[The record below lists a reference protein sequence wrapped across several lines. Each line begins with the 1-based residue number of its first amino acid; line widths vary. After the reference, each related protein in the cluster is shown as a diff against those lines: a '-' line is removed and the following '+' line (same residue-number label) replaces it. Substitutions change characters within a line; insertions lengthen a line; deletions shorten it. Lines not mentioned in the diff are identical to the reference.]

1 MKKTFSYALALL
13 LGGCG
18 PHYLIPDSTGRPEKV
33 VVSGY
38 TNNGCI
44 ENLYEEA
51 EKQRVRVKLTNVE
64 SDLGWGI
71 LFWPIY
77 KSYKCTG
84 DVVNKASRD
93 RPEPGS

>member
-18 PHYLIPDSTGRPEKV
+18 SHYFIPDSTGRPEKI

-44 ENLYEEA
+44 QNLHEEA
-51 EKQRVRVKLTNVE
+51 EIQRVRVKLTNVE

-71 LFWPIY
+71 FLWPIY

-84 DVVNKASRD
+84 EVVNNKVR
-93 RPEPGS
+93 E

>member
-18 PHYLIPDSTGRPEKV
+18 PHYLIPDSTGVLKTI
-33 VVSGY
+33 VVSAY
-38 TNNGCI
+38 TNDGCV
-44 ENLYEEA
+44 EALNEEA
-51 EKQRVRVKLTNVE
+51 AKQGVKVRLTNVE

-84 DVVNKASRD
+84 EVVKESKR
-93 RPEPGS
+93 